1 MIKFRTFYME
11 NDYGFSEENY
21 INIPENTKKI
31 ITVIDKTFY
40 KNIALSNL
48 NHEELEKYDSFFK
61 DIRNQIFPYFHIKEN
76 KLFFFGYSPY
86 CNVFEFVYV
95 GN

>member
-1 MIKFRTFYME
+1 MIKFKTFYME
-11 NDYGFSEENY
+11 NDYGLSEENY
-21 INIPENTKKI
+21 INIPEDTKKI
-31 ITVIDKTFY
+31 IAVIDKTFD
-40 KNIALSNL
+40 KNLSLSNL
-48 NHEELEKYDSFFK
+48 NQEELKKYGSLFK
-61 DIRNQIFPYFHIKEN
+61 DIKNHIFPYYCTREN